1 VVRDILQPAHDVV
14 RADGA
19 DDPAGGVLSGAPDRL
34 VLKLGPRRST
44 QPAAAASA
52 R

>member
-1 VVRDILQPAHDVV
+1 V

-19 DDPAGGVLSGAPDRL
+19 DDPAGGVLSGAPDRV

-44 QPAAAASA
+44 QPAAAAST